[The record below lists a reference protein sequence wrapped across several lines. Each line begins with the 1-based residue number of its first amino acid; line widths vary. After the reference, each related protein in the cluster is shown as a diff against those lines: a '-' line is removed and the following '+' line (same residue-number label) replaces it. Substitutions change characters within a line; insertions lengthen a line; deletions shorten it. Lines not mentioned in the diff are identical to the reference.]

1 MGAMKSVRFR
11 TESVSKPN
19 TFAFYKIYKSFIIR
33 CLSIWHNLDY
43 TLCAIKKNRP

>member
-1 MGAMKSVRFR
+1 MKSVRFR

-19 TFAFYKIYKSFIIR
+19 TFVFYKTYKSLVIMY
-33 CLSIWHNLDY
+33 LSIWHNLDY